1 MNSVVTKEQVGSAR
15 FQSALARRSQSTPPI
30 WLMRQAGR
38 YHKHY
43 QALREKY
50 SFMDLCKR
58 PELAAEVALGPVL
71 DFDFDAAILFSDLL
85 FPLEALGMGLEY
97 TENGPQLEWQLNEQ
111 TISQLR
117 SVEEAWPHLL
127 FQGDAVH
134 ATRER
139 LPSSRSLIGFIGGPW
154 TLFAYAVEGSHKG
167 SLIESKKL
175 IALFP
180 RFCEVMVPLLAR
192 SIELQLNSG
201 AELVMI
207 FDTAAGELSPN
218 VFKAEIMP
226 QLRVLTEKV
235 SFESLPKE
243 PRSGEMFIENQNEL
257 PPGSSFRS
265 ETDSAFAHKWA
276 QREDGSDRF
285 YKHRIP
291 TGFFPEASVGYYSK
305 GTQPAHLRQALF
317 TEGGFAGIGVDH
329 RWDLR
334 EAFDLFPNGFVQGNF
349 DQALLLC
356 ERNELRRHL
365 DYYLAPLAEL
375 PRTGWICGL
384 GHGVLPGTPED
395 NVKLFVDAVREVMQ

>member
-1 MNSVVTKEQVGSAR
+1 MNSFAVQEQVGSER
-15 FQSALARRSQSTPPI
+15 LQNALARRPQSPPPI

-43 QALREKY
+43 QALRAKY

-71 DFDFDAAILFSDLL
+71 DFDFEAAILFSDLL

-97 TENGPQLEWQLNEQ
+97 ADRGPQLEWRLNEQ

-127 FQGDAVH
+127 FQGDAVR

-139 LPSSRSLIGFIGGPW
+139 LPSNRSLIGFIGGPW
-154 TLFAYAVEGSHKG
+154 TLFVYAVEGTHKG
-167 SLIESKKL
+167 SLGESKKL
-175 IALFP
+175 LTLFP
-180 RFCEVMVPLLAR
+180 EFCETLIPLLAR
-192 SIELQLNSG
+192 NIEMQLNNG

-207 FDTAAGELSPN
+207 FDTAAGELAPDT
-218 VFKAEIMP
+218 FETEI
-226 QLRVLTEKV
+226 V
-235 SFESLPKE
+235 
-243 PRSGEMFIENQNEL
+243 
-257 PPGSSFRS
+257 PPLQALSARNGS
-265 ETDSAFAHKWA
+265 
-276 QREDGSDRF
+276 
-285 YKHRIP
+285 RI
-291 TGFFPEASVGYYSK
+291 GYYSK
-305 GTQPAHLRQALF
+305 GTQPAHLRHALF
-317 TEGGFAGIGVDH
+317 TAGGFAGIGVDH

-395 NVKLFVDAVREVMQ
+395 NVRFFVDVVREMCN

>member
-1 MNSVVTKEQVGSAR
+1 MSSIAIQEQIVNAR
-15 FQSALARRSQSTPPI
+15 FQNALARRRQPTPPI

-71 DFDFDAAILFSDLL
+71 EFDFDAAILFSDLL

-97 TENGPQLEWQLNEQ
+97 TDRGPQLEWRLDEQ

-117 SVEEAWPHLL
+117 SAEEAWPHLL
-127 FQGDAVH
+127 FQGNAVR

-139 LPSSRSLIGFIGGPW
+139 LPASRSLIGFIGGPW
-154 TLFAYAVEGSHKG
+154 TLFAYAVEGSHQG
-167 SLIESKKL
+167 SLIESKRL
-175 IALFP
+175 LTLFP

-218 VFKAEIMP
+218 IFKAEIVP
-226 QLRVLTEKV
+226 QLQVLAQNV
-235 SFESLPKE
+235 SFESLSKE
-243 PRSGEMFIENQNEL
+243 PRSGEMSIENQHEL
-257 PPGSSFRS
+257 PPGGSFRS

-276 QREDGSDRF
+276 QRGDGSDRF

-291 TGFFPEASVGYYSK
+291 TGFSPGASIGYYSK
-305 GTQPAHLRQALF
+305 GTQPAHLRHALF
-317 TEGGFAGIGVDH
+317 TEGDFAGIGVDH

-356 ERNELRRHL
+356 ERDELERQLHGYL
-365 DYYLAPLAEL
+365 DPLIDHS
-375 PRTGWICGL
+375 RDGWVCGL

-395 NVKLFVDAVREVMQ
+395 NVRIFVETVREACN